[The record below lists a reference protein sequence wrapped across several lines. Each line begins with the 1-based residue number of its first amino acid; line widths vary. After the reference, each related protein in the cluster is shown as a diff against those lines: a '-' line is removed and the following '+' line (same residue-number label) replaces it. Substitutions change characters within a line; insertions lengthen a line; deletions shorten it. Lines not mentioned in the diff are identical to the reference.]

1 MQQDHPSKSNYLSV
15 NKAKAMFEKIQLL
28 KIHGFEW
35 LLQDYQ
41 KQKINLL
48 ILLAH

>member
-1 MQQDHPSKSNYLSV
+1 MQQYNPSKSNYLSV
-15 NKAKAMFEKIQLL
+15 NKAKAMFGKIQLL